1 MHITKTVIYPQS
13 HHQSQNSQQIQ
24 TLTIDLQIYLFH
36 YSRYNWLIYLFIDLL
51 VEGQK
56 TILGTSSKENI
67 TALSALHQHL
77 KMKNLPPI
85 ELVIF
90 DGNPSCGS
98 EFVESMKIMDYLK
111 TIFNDTIRMERLL
124 SVLRGD
130 TKRLVESIGR
140 NSIFYAT
147 TSKCLKR
154 EFRNPNIVTQLKL
167 KSLFDQPQVK
177 AVYLALLKL
186 YHQKFKCTNTWLVSP
201 RHLHPLKT

>member
-1 MHITKTVIYPQS
+1 MRIDKTKRSFQFSKECIDNDISEKYFIPSKSVTSSKSNSTISITDNINNASNAHNKDSNIPPKSPPKPKQPT
-13 HHQSQNSQQIQ
+13 NSDIDHRSSDLSISLQQIQ
-24 TLTIDLQIYLFH
+24 LVD
-36 YSRYNWLIYLFIDLL
+36 LFIDLL

-147 TSKCLKR
+147 TSKCLK
-154 EFRNPNIVTQLKL
+154 
-167 KSLFDQPQVK
+167 
-177 AVYLALLKL
+177 
-186 YHQKFKCTNTWLVSP
+186 
-201 RHLHPLKT
+201 